1 MADVKKANCELG
13 EIIAEEIG
21 GNMSDLVTRNTGVKV
36 RERLA
41 EILEA
46 GDGGLVVSLDFSKVG
61 IVDFSCADEVLAKL
75 LSRLMAG
82 EYGLKYICLKGLNEH
97 QKENIQVALERKKL
111 AVMDSGTKEKWEIVG
126 VLNPYLIE
134 TLEFVM
140 KKGRVTA
147 RQMADDLMIELNT
160 SGTRLLNLFKKRMV
174 ARIEEILPEGG
185 RRFTYRSII

>member
-1 MADVKKANCELG
+1 M
-13 EIIAEEIG
+13 
-21 GNMSDLVTRNTGVKV
+21 
-36 RERLA
+36 
-41 EILEA
+41 
-46 GDGGLVVSLDFSKVG
+46 VSLDFSKVG

-82 EYGLKYICLKGLNEH
+82 EYGLKYICLKGLNVH
-97 QKENIQVALERKKL
+97 QKENIQVALERKKIS
-111 AVMDSGTKEKWEIVG
+111 VMVEGSKGAWEIVG
-126 VLNPYLIE
+126 VLNPYLVE

-160 SGTRLLNLFKKRMV
+160 SGTRLLNLFKRRMV

-185 RRFTYRSII
+185 RRFTYRSIT